1 MKRGRG
7 RAGRFRYNG
16 GATQGIGAST
26 VEAKL
31 NWRHF
36 LLLILFMASLA
47 ATKAHGYIVRAIP
60 ADRSTL
66 ERPPTRLQYWFSE
79 DLEPR
84 FSEINLRDQSGA
96 IIASGAVDAENH
108 ALLALRAP
116 AGLSNGAYIVEL
128 RPAFASDGHVI
139 AESRV
144 FFVGEAVGGVAGS
157 RADDRAIPLEA
168 LWRAAL
174 NLANFLFFGSS
185 LLYSLVLLPAWGSA
199 RHPAGL
205 PERVM
210 RRLRACL
217 IGAVIL
223 AVLASL
229 IALLQQSM
237 VFFNADARQV
247 IEQNLWGVVLIGSR
261 FGDIWVFRIVLL
273 IFSAALIFVSEY
285 YRALM
290 PQLSAGIWKGMPWLG
305 ALFIGLT
312 MVTSHA
318 AGSTLLPWLAIAV
331 DWIHALVVAFWLG
344 GALALMLLLPPAL
357 ASLDEDVRRSA
368 LRAVMLRFS
377 RIVTPLVALMIV
389 SGIYNAMNFF
399 VTPSDLNTSYGRT
412 LGVKL
417 LMVAPLLLIG
427 GWQHVVLR
435 PLLAARLDSAL
446 AILPRS
452 WRKGMER
459 AVETGKALWLEVW
472 LMLALLTVVAWLS
485 ATPAPEPESLRSEID
500 TPQVTQTVGE
510 FTITSAIIPGGPG
523 VNTYD
528 VVVNRGDAPVTDVS
542 VNVQLVNPS
551 RGIRSPWFRTEQV
564 EDGLHV
570 AAGDD
575 IDEAGE
581 WWSLIDVVDENGAAT
596 RVATVWTISEA
607 AAVVQLRNPNV
618 IHVAL
623 LLMIAAFLAALIRRR
638 VQSLISA
645 LNLTP
650 ASTALALGA
659 VAVSVGIMAFGA
671 ALIGERQRDYET
683 TLRPPPERV
692 NSVLPDADSLARGEA
707 LYGERCLVWQGQSA
721 DFRALRNRLGTA
733 RDDFLYGVV
742 VAGWRDL
749 PGCHGELD
757 ERDRWD
763 IVNYFRTFEAR

>member
-1 MKRGRG
+1 MWAK
-7 RAGRFRYNG
+7 AF
-16 GATQGIGAST
+16 
-26 VEAKL
+26 EANL
-31 NWRHF
+31 NWRRV
-36 LLLILFMASLA
+36 LLLLVLFVTCLA
-47 ATKAHGYIVRAIP
+47 AAQAHGYVVRAIP

-96 IIASGAVDAENH
+96 IIASGAVDAKNH
-108 ALLALRAP
+108 ALLSLRVP
-116 AGLSNGAYIVEL
+116 AGLRDGAYIVEL

-144 FFVGEAVGGVAGS
+144 FFVGEEVGGVAGT

-185 LLYSLVLLPAWGSA
+185 LLYAVVLLPAWGSA
-199 RHPAGL
+199 RRGGSL

-210 RRLRACL
+210 RQLRACL

-237 VFFNADARQV
+237 VFFDADALQV

-261 FGDIWVFRIVLL
+261 FGDVWVSRMALL

-331 DWIHALVVAFWLG
+331 DWIHALVAAFWLG
-344 GALALMLLLPPAL
+344 GVLALALLLPPAL
-357 ASLDEDVRRSA
+357 ASLGEDSRRSA
-368 LRAVMLRFS
+368 LRAVILRFS

-389 SGIYNAMNFF
+389 SGIYNSLNFF
-399 VTPSDLNTSYGRT
+399 VTPSDLSTSYGRT

-427 GWQHVVLR
+427 GWQHVALR
-435 PLLAARLDSAL
+435 PQLAARLASAL

-452 WRKGMER
+452 WRKVMER
-459 AVETGKALWLEVW
+459 AVETGKALRLEAW
-472 LMLALLTVVAWLS
+472 LMLALLGAVAWLS
-485 ATPAPEPESLRSEID
+485 ATPVPEPLSLRSEIE
-500 TPQVTQTVGE
+500 TLQVTQTVGE
-510 FTITSAIIPGGPG
+510 FTITSAVIPGGPG
-523 VNTYD
+523 LNTYD
-528 VVVNRGDAPVTDVS
+528 TVVNRGDAPAIDVS
-542 VNVQLVNPS
+542 VYHTTGQS
-551 RGIRSPWFRTEQV
+551 KS
-564 EDGLHV
+564 
-570 AAGDD
+570 
-575 IDEAGE
+575 
-581 WWSLIDVVDENGAAT
+581 
-596 RVATVWTISEA
+596 
-607 AAVVQLRNPNV
+607 RNPQ
-618 IHVAL
+618 L
-623 LLMIAAFLAALIRRR
+623 LVPHRASGRR
-638 VQSLISA
+638 
-645 LNLTP
+645 
-650 ASTALALGA
+650 A
-659 VAVSVGIMAFGA
+659 VCGG
-671 ALIGERQRDYET
+671 GR
-683 TLRPPPERV
+683 
-692 NSVLPDADSLARGEA
+692 
-707 LYGERCLVWQGQSA
+707 
-721 DFRALRNRLGTA
+721 
-733 RDDFLYGVV
+733 
-742 VAGWRDL
+742 
-749 PGCHGELD
+749 
-757 ERDRWD
+757 
-763 IVNYFRTFEAR
+763 

>member
-1 MKRGRG
+1 M
-7 RAGRFRYNG
+7 
-16 GATQGIGAST
+16 TQGICAKT
-26 VEAKL
+26 IEANL

-36 LLLILFMASLA
+36 LLLAVLFLASLG

-60 ADRSTL
+60 ADRSAL

-96 IIASGAVDAENH
+96 IIASGAVDAKNH
-108 ALLALRAP
+108 ALLALRVP
-116 AGLSNGAYIVEL
+116 AGLNDGAYIVEL

-144 FFVGEAVGGVAGS
+144 FFVGEEVGGVAGS

-185 LLYSLVLLPAWGSA
+185 LLYAVVLLPAWGSA
-199 RHPAGL
+199 RHRAGL

-223 AVLASL
+223 AALASL
-229 IALLQQSM
+229 LALLQQSM
-237 VFFNADARQV
+237 VFFNADALQV
-247 IEQNLWGVVLIGSR
+247 LKQNLWGVVLIGSR
-261 FGDIWVFRIVLL
+261 FGDVWVFRIVLL
-273 IFSAALIFVSEY
+273 IFSAVLIFVSET

-290 PQLSAGIWKGMPWLG
+290 PQLSAGLWKGMPWLG

-331 DWIHALVVAFWLG
+331 DWIHSLVAAFWLG
-344 GALALMLLLPPAL
+344 GALALTLLLPSAL
-357 ASLDEDVRRSA
+357 ASLDEAARRSA

-389 SGIYNAMNFF
+389 SGIYNALNFF

-435 PLLAARLDSAL
+435 PQLAARLDSTL
-446 AILPRS
+446 AIFPPS
-452 WRKGMER
+452 WRNGMER
-459 AVETGKALWLEVW
+459 AVETGKALRLEVW
-472 LMLALLTVVAWLS
+472 LMLALLGAVAWLS
-485 ATPAPEPESLRSEID
+485 ATPVPEPVSLRSEID
-500 TPQVTQTVGE
+500 TPQVTQTIGE
-510 FTITSAIIPGGPG
+510 YTITSAVIPGGPG

-528 VVVNRGDAPVTDVS
+528 TVVNRGDAPATDV
-542 VNVQLVNPS
+542 NVFIQLVNPRRES
-551 RGIRSPWFRTEQV
+551 RSDWRRKEQV
-564 EDGLHV
+564 EDGLYV

-581 WWSLIDVVDENGAAT
+581 WWSLIDVVDANGAVT
-596 RVATVWTISEA
+596 RAATVWSISEA
-607 AAVVQLRNPNV
+607 AAVVQLRSPNV
-618 IHVAL
+618 IHLAL
-623 LLMIAAFLAALIRRR
+623 LLMIAAIFLALMRRR
-638 VQSLISA
+638 SQSLISA
-645 LNLTP
+645 LNLTS
-650 ASTALALGA
+650 ASAALALGA
-659 VAVSVGIMAFGA
+659 VAISVGIMIFGA
-671 ALIGERQRDYET
+671 ALIGERQRDYER
-683 TLRPPPERV
+683 TLRPPPEQV
-692 NSVLPDADSLARGEA
+692 NSVLPDAESLARGEA
-707 LYGERCLVWQGQSA
+707 LYRELCLAWQGQSA
-721 DFRALRNRLGTA
+721 DFRALRNRLSAA

-749 PGCHGELD
+749 PACEGELS
-757 ERDRWD
+757 EAQRWD
-763 IVNYFRTFEAR
+763 IVNYFRTFEGRD

>member
-1 MKRGRG
+1 M
-7 RAGRFRYNG
+7 A
-16 GATQGIGAST
+16 
-26 VEAKL
+26 AKAFEVKL
-31 NWRHF
+31 TLRR
-36 LLLILFMASLA
+36 LLLVLVLFMASLA
-47 ATKAHGYIVRAIP
+47 VTNAHGYVVRAIP

-96 IIASGAVDAENH
+96 IIASGAVDETNH
-108 ALLALRAP
+108 ALLTLRVP
-116 AGLSNGAYIVEL
+116 AGLRDGAYIVEL

-144 FFVGEAVGGVAGS
+144 FFVGEEVGGVAGS
-157 RADDRAIPLEA
+157 RADDRAKPLEA

-205 PERVM
+205 PERVL

-223 AVLASL
+223 AALASL

-237 VFFNADARQV
+237 IFFNAGARQV

-261 FGDIWVFRIVLL
+261 FGDVWIFRIALL
-273 IFSAALIFVSEY
+273 IFSAVLVFVSEY
-285 YRALM
+285 YRPLM

-312 MVTSHA
+312 VVTSHA
-318 AGSTLLPWLAIAV
+318 AGSTLLPWLAIVV
-331 DWIHALVVAFWLG
+331 DWIHALVAAFWLG
-344 GALALMLLLPPAL
+344 GALALTLVLPTAL
-357 ASLDEDVRRSA
+357 ASLDEDTRRSA
-368 LRAVMLRFS
+368 LRAVMRRYS

-389 SGIYNAMNFF
+389 SGFYNALNYFIS
-399 VTPSDLNTSYGRT
+399 PADLGTTYGRT
-412 LGVKL
+412 LGIKL
-417 LMVAPLLLIG
+417 LMIAPVLILG
-427 GWQHVVLR
+427 GWQHIALR
-435 PLLAARLDSAL
+435 PQLAARLESAL
-446 AILPRS
+446 AILPRL
-452 WRKGMER
+452 WRHAMER
-459 AVETGKALWLEVW
+459 AVETGKALRLKVW
-472 LMLALLTVVAWLS
+472 LMLALLGAVAWLS
-485 ATPAPEPESLRSEID
+485 ATPVPEPDSLRSEIES
-500 TPQVTQTVGE
+500 PQFTEMVGE
-510 FTITSAIIPGGPG
+510 YTITSAVIPGGPG

-528 VVVNRGDAPVTDVS
+528 TVISPGDAPATDVS
-542 VNVQLVNPS
+542 VFIQLVSPS
-551 RGIRSPWFRTEQV
+551 RGIRSQWYRTEQL

-575 IDEAGE
+575 ISQAGE
-581 WWSLIDVVDENGAAT
+581 WWSLIDVVDENGAVT
-596 RVATVWTISEA
+596 RVATIWAISEA
-607 AAVVQLRNPNV
+607 ATVVQLRNPNV
-618 IHVAL
+618 IHIVLLLTMAAIIAAL
-623 LLMIAAFLAALIRRR
+623 LRRR
-638 VQSLISA
+638 ARGLIEA

-650 ASTALALGA
+650 VSAALALGA

-671 ALIGERQRDYET
+671 ALIGEQQRNYER
-683 TLRPPPERV
+683 TLRPPPEQV
-692 NSVLPDADSLARGEA
+692 NIVLPDSDSLARGEA
-707 LYGERCLVWQGQSA
+707 LYRERCLAWQGQSA
-721 DFRALRNRLGTA
+721 GFRALRNRLSAA
-733 RDDFLYGVV
+733 RDDFLYSVV

-749 PGCHGELD
+749 PACAGELG
-757 ERDRWD
+757 ETQRWD